1 MIGGN
6 TTALLQT
13 KTATKNSIGEYTTT
27 YTDLM
32 TVKGWLDLN
41 STDSR
46 YEPYNA
52 HIKSSSHVL
61 VCDYVDITA
70 NDTNLSALIDGKRYD
85 VSYIDDPQGRHRQIE
100 IYLNY
105 VGV

>member
-6 TTALLQT
+6 TIALLQY
-13 KTATKNSIGEYTTT
+13 KTSTKNNIGEYTVI

-32 TVKGWLDLN
+32 TVKGWLDLT

-46 YEPYNA
+46 YETYNA
-52 HIKSSSHVL
+52 HIKDSTHVL
-61 VCDYVDITA
+61 VCDYMNITEK
-70 NDTNLSALIDGKRYD
+70 DTNLSAIIEGKRYD
-85 VSYIDDPQGRHRQIE
+85 VLYIDDPQMRHRQIE
-100 IYLNY
+100 IYLSY